1 MYLLLWIVVG
11 ASVGWGA
18 GKVFQGNGYGRLMD
32 ILMGVSGAAVGGLVM
47 HSVGMGGGYGGMIIT
62 TLISMVGAVLLTAA
76 AAYVNGRRIFAR
88 QL

>member
-1 MYLLLWIVVG
+1 LEQSLAVELAKFFRVMAMVRLW
-11 ASVGWGA
+11 
-18 GKVFQGNGYGRLMD
+18 N
-32 ILMGVSGAAVGGLVM
+32 ILMGVSGAVVGGLVT
-47 HSVGMGGGYGGMIIT
+47 HSVGLGGGYGGMMIT